1 MNTLP
6 IIVTSIVGF
15 AIGGLWYSPL
25 LFGKTWQ
32 RLTKQDM
39 KSSSMGIQMVGTL
52 VATFLMAYVLDLY
65 IAATASF
72 SVSLGMQAA
81 FWLWLGLIVSTSVTR
96 ALYEKRSWKLVLIDI
111 GHYLVVLLAMGAI
124 LARW

>member
-1 MNTLP
+1 MNILP
-6 IIVTSIVGF
+6 VIVTAVIGF
-15 AIGGLWYSPL
+15 LIGGIWYSPL

-39 KSSSMGIQMVGTL
+39 KGASMGVQLVGTL
-52 VATFLMAYVLDLY
+52 IATFFMAYVLDLY

-72 SVSLGMQAA
+72 SVTLGMQAA
-81 FWLWLGLIVSTSVTR
+81 FWLWLGLVVSASVTR